1 VRDFDPNL
9 KMLIPV
15 DADIKVPC
23 PIVNEED
30 VDRRTVYE
38 KQRENDEMMKT
49 AMLGNQFIRG
59 NAGGKEA
66 YRLAQRE
73 S

>member
-1 VRDFDPNL
+1 
-9 KMLIPV
+9 MLIPV

-49 AMLGNQFIRG
+49 AMLGNKLIRG
-59 NAGGKEA
+59 HDGSKKT
-66 YRLAQRE
+66 Y
-73 S
+73 